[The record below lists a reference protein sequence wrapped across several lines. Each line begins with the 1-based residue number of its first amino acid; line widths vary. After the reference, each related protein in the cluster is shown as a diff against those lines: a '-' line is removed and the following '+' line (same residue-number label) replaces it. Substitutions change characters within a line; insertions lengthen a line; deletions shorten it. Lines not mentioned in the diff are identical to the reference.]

1 MTTLLIIITV
11 IFIVLCVFT
20 PIVEDRKE
28 RNEFN
33 KWAKKAYYEFNVELS
48 LFKKYCEF
56 AKKLR
61 GNKDVAHNAYLIAA
75 EEWYDLN
82 CK

>member
-1 MTTLLIIITV
+1 MTILLIIIAV
-11 IFIVLCVFT
+11 VFLALCVIT
-20 PIVEDRKE
+20 PMIEE
-28 RNEFN
+28 REEREFK
-33 KWAKKAYYEFNVELS
+33 KWAKKAYWEFDIEPS
-48 LFKKYCEF
+48 LFKEYCKF
-56 AKKLR
+56 AKELR